1 MKKKTGISQ
10 IAINIALC
18 FIVVLLFIPFAI
30 MIITSLKDEM
40 QIAVNFFGLPKPAV
54 WANYP
59 KAFSMIKG
67 YFVNSFI
74 VTGCTV
80 AGIVAVAV
88 PAGYVF
94 AKFKFKGKEIL
105 YYIILAFT
113 LIPSGMLLVPLYIN
127 IVSLHLGNT
136 HLGVILPN
144 IAGGSVMAIL
154 LSRGFFEEISDTIF
168 ESAKIDG
175 ARETQ
180 VIVKMLIPLSKP
192 IVGTLCVYYFFTN
205 FNQFML
211 PYIVLTSDKLK
222 TIPIGLAKLAGQY
235 GINFGLQ
242 MAGYSITAVP
252 LMILFLCTSKLYVK
266 GITSGAVKG

>member
-113 LIPSGMLLVPLYIN
+113 LIPSGMLLVPLYFAIA
-127 IVSLHLGNT
+127 VSSPVN
-136 HLGVILPN
+136 VILPN

-180 VIVKMLIPLSKP
+180 VIVKILIPLSKP